1 MNINYC
7 SNCGYKVEQNG
18 VKLNFCP
25 KCGQSLNTLKK
36 TVASVPDQE
45 DDEVHGGE
53 IDISSLK
60 DKIKISV
67 DMDIPKPITV
77 GDVINASKGSAP
89 EEIKGR
95 PAAKL
100 PKGKELL
107 KVIAQE
113 CSSSRGRASEI
124 DE

>member
-36 TVASVPDQE
+36 TVASVPHQA
-45 DDEVHGGE
+45 DDDIQGGE

-77 GDVINASKGSAP
+77 GDVINASKGSTP
-89 EEIKGR
+89 EKVRGR

-100 PKGKELL
+100 PEGKDLL
-107 KVIAQE
+107 KAIAQE
-113 CSSSRGRASEI
+113 CASSKDRPGEI
-124 DE
+124 EE

>member
-1 MNINYC
+1 MNTNYC

-25 KCGQSLNTLKK
+25 KCGQNLNTLKK
-36 TVASVPDQE
+36 TVASAPIEEEEGAVE
-45 DDEVHGGE
+45 S

-89 EEIKGR
+89 EKIKGR

-100 PKGKELL
+100 PKGKDLL
-107 KVIAQE
+107 KAIAQE
-113 CSSSRGRASEI
+113 CSSSKGRASEI

>member
-1 MNINYC
+1 MNTNYC

-36 TVASVPDQE
+36 TVASAPDQE
-45 DDEVHGGE
+45 DNEIQGEE

-89 EEIKGR
+89 EKIKGR

-100 PKGKELL
+100 PNGKKLL
-107 KVIAQE
+107 DVIAQE
-113 CSSSRGRASEI
+113 CSSSRDRASEI